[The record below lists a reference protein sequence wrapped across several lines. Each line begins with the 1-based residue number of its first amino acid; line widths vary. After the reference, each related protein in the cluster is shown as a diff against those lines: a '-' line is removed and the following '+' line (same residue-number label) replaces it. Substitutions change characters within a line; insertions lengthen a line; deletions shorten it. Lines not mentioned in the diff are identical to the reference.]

1 MAKGES
7 LADQLF
13 NRDTVGQLAAQ
24 FDGAFDT
31 DAFVRDVIVDLHD
44 LELKARINH
53 IAVIL
58 AGYLPQDFEVAAKV
72 IHNALPAPLNP
83 DLTDDDSDLLSMRH
97 WVFSS
102 KNRGLRTM
110 FQPV

>member
-1 MAKGES
+1 GLYRGPKHRAGRRRDQRDDLMAKGES
-7 LADQLF
+7 
-13 NRDTVGQLAAQ
+13 LAAQ

-72 IHNALPAPLNP
+72 IHNALSAPLNP
-83 DLTDDDSDLLSMRH
+83 DLTVDDFGFYLCGIGCFRR
-97 WVFSS
+97 
-102 KNRGLRTM
+102 KKGA
-110 FQPV
+110 